1 MNRMFLSH
9 DIHETKEMKRMPEFV
24 PSRVYVENGCEA
36 YALGRILT
44 EKYRLMGIDIV
55 KIDNHNKIPELR
67 ERPDA
72 DFHILKKY
80 LVLGIRKSLTHQ
92 RNNKT
97 SDFLVP
103 YTSSGC
109 SAMCLYCY
117 LVCTYYKS
125 AYLRVFV
132 NRMQMME
139 KLKKA
144 AEKYPGSVFEI
155 GSNSDLILENTIS
168 GSLEWTIEQFV
179 DVQNARLTLP
189 TKFDMVDSLL
199 TLRHGHNVTI
209 RMSLNPD
216 EIIRRVEFG
225 TSRLDARI
233 NALNKL
239 YHAGYD
245 TGILIAPI
253 IILDGFEEMYEGLL
267 KRMSERIDPEILRGM
282 PLEIIFMTYG
292 TVTKQINEQ
301 AFPGAISLY
310 NKENMAFC
318 GRSRYGYTQ
327 PTTAQ
332 ASEFLKE
339 RIAHWLPEARI
350 AYIV

>member
-1 MNRMFLSH
+1 MR
-9 DIHETKEMKRMPEFV
+9 EFV
-24 PSRVYVENGCEA
+24 PSRVYVEQGCEA

-44 EKYRLMGIDIV
+44 EKYRSLGIEIIPIED
-55 KIDNHNKIPELR
+55 HNRIPELR

-72 DFHILKKY
+72 DFPELKRY

-97 SDFLVP
+97 SDYLVP

-109 SAMCLYCY
+109 AAMCLYCY

-132 NRMQMME
+132 NRVQMME

-155 GSNSDLILENTIS
+155 GSNSDLVLENTVS
-168 GSLEWTIEQFV
+168 GSLEWTIEQFA
-179 DVQNARLTLP
+179 DVSNARLTLP
-189 TKFDMVDSLL
+189 TKFDMVDPLL
-199 TLRHGHNVTI
+199 TLKHGHNVTI

-216 EIIRRVEFG
+216 EIIRRVELG
-225 TSRLDARI
+225 TARLDARI
-233 NALNKL
+233 DALGKL
-239 YHAGYD
+239 HRAGYD
-245 TGILIAPI
+245 VGILVAPI
-253 IILDGFEEMYEGLL
+253 ILLDGWQEMYERLFQT
-267 KRMSERIDPEILRGM
+267 MAERVDPGILRGV

-292 TVTKQINEQ
+292 IVTRQINDE
-301 AFPGAISLY
+301 AFPNAVPLY
-310 NKENMAFC
+310 NEENMAFC
-318 GRSRYGYTQ
+318 GRSRYGYKAPAKTE
-327 PTTAQ
+327 
-332 ASEFLKE
+332 ASEFIRA
-339 RIAHWLPEARI
+339 RIEKYLPDARI

>member
-1 MNRMFLSH
+1 M
-9 DIHETKEMKRMPEFV
+9 KEFIPQ
-24 PSRVYVENGCEA
+24 RVYVENGCEA

-44 EKYRLMGIDIV
+44 EKYRSMGVDLISID
-55 KIDNHNKIPELR
+55 DHNKIPELR

-72 DFHILKKY
+72 DFPQLKRY

-132 NRMQMME
+132 NRTQMME

-155 GSNSDLILENTIS
+155 GSNSDLVLENSVS
-168 GSLEWTIEQFV
+168 GNLEWTIEQFA
-179 DVQNARLTLP
+179 DVPNARLTLP
-189 TKFDMVDSLL
+189 TKFDMVDGLVP
-199 TLRHGHNVTI
+199 LRHGHNVTI

-216 EIIRRVEFG
+216 EVIRRVEFG
-225 TSRLDARI
+225 TSRLDERI

-239 YHAGYD
+239 HSAGYD
-245 TGILIAPI
+245 VGILIAPV
-253 IILDGFEEMYEGLL
+253 ILMDGYETLYDGLL
-267 KRMSERIDPEILRGM
+267 QRMSERIDPMILSGV

-301 AFPGAISLY
+301 AFPGAVPLY
-310 NKENMAFC
+310 NKDNMAFC
-318 GRSRYGYTQ
+318 GRARYGYTQ
-327 PTTAQ
+327 PTKAEV
-332 ASEFLKE
+332 SEFLRK
-339 RIAHWLPEARI
+339 RIAHWLPKAQI

>member
-1 MNRMFLSH
+1 MQKF
-9 DIHETKEMKRMPEFV
+9 KPA
-24 PSRVYVENGCEA
+24 RVYVESGCEN
-36 YALGRILT
+36 YSLGRILT
-44 EKYRLMGIDIV
+44 EKYRSTGIEIIPIQD
-55 KIDNHNKIPELR
+55 HNKIPELR

-72 DFHILKKY
+72 DFPQMKRY

-132 NRMQMME
+132 NRVQMME

-155 GSNSDLILENTIS
+155 GSNSDLILENTVS
-168 GSLEWTIEQFV
+168 GSLEWTIEQFAS
-179 DVQNARLTLP
+179 VQNARLTLP

-199 TLRHGHNVTI
+199 TLQHGHNVTI

-216 EIIRRVEFG
+216 EIIRRIEFG
-225 TSRLDARI
+225 TSGLDERI
-233 NALNKL
+233 GALNKL
-239 YHAGYD
+239 HEAGYNV
-245 TGILIAPI
+245 GILIAPI
-253 IILDGFEEMYEGLL
+253 ILLDGFEEMYESLI
-267 KRMSERIDPEILRGM
+267 KRMSERINPDLLRGV

-292 TVTKQINEQ
+292 ITTKQINEQ
-301 AFPGAISLY
+301 AFPGAVSLY
-310 NKENMAFC
+310 NKGNMAFC
-318 GRSRYGYTQ
+318 GRNRYGYTQ
-327 PTTAQ
+327 TAKAEASKFLQ
-332 ASEFLKE
+332 A
-339 RIAHWLPEARI
+339 RISHWLPKAQI
-350 AYIV
+350 IYIV